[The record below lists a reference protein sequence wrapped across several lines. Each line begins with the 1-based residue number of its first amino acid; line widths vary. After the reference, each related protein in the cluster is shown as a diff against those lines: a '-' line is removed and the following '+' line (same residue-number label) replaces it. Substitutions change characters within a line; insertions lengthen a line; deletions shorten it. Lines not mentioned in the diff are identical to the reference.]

1 MLKFERATS
10 LTEAVTERLR
20 AEIVHGELGF
30 GEFLS
35 ESRIAARYQVSR
47 TPVREAF
54 ACLNIEGLVT
64 TEPQQGTF
72 VFTIDRKEY
81 AILGEARAILETAAL
96 RLAVVR
102 DRDRLIK
109 HWTRLVDGMSGAVAK
124 LDSKR
129 YSQLDGEFHRSIFK
143 SAANPYLVAANQPF
157 GAKME
162 AVRNRLGAQPEHMA
176 QSIDQHYRLLK
187 LVSDGAIDEAADLLT
202 VHICIKGEAF
212 WAESD
217 RLHAVASRGV
227 RVAAMQHAGSL
238 LRARRE
244 APKREPES
252 TKRVVGA

>member
-35 ESRIAARYQVSR
+35 ESRIAARYEVSR

-72 VFTIDRKEY
+72 VFTIDRNEY
-81 AILGEARAILETAAL
+81 AVLGEARAILETAAL

-102 DRDRLIK
+102 DRDRLVK
-109 HWTRLVDGMSGAVAK
+109 HWTRLVDGMAGAVAK

-129 YSQLDGEFHRSIFK
+129 FSQLDGEFHRSIFK
-143 SAANPYLVAANQPF
+143 SAANPYLIAANQPF

-176 QSIDQHYRLLK
+176 HSMDQHFRLLG
-187 LVSDGAIDEAADLLT
+187 LVSDGAVDEAADLLT

-212 WAESD
+212 WAESE
-217 RLHAVASRGV
+217 RLHSVTSRGG
-227 RVAAMQHAGSL
+227 RIAAMQQAGSMIRSRRDAL
-238 LRARRE
+238 KRE
-244 APKREPES
+244 AGQTR
-252 TKRVVGA
+252 RAVDA